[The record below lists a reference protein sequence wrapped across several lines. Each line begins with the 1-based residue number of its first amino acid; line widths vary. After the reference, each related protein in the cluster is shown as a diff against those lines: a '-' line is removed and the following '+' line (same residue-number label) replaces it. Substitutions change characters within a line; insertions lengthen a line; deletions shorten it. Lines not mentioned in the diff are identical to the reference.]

1 MYCIHERMK
10 ALIFNLRIFESLD
23 TSCCKAIKMWVVFI
37 AIKRIWQT
45 YMHQFAEL
53 NQIYLHEDLCFV
65 LYGYIMNHRTFFN
78 IN

>member
-37 AIKRIWQT
+37 AIKRVWQLICINSQNFT
-45 YMHQFAEL
+45 KSIYMK
-53 NQIYLHEDLCFV
+53 IYALFCMD
-65 LYGYIMNHRTFFN
+65 IS
-78 IN
+78 